1 MPSAPSDYRLAPLLA
16 ARLVGALLVCL
27 ALVLLLATV
36 LVAVLDLSPDLLVVG
51 AGLGVVVVLLVG
63 YLLTRRTTVVHLDEQ
78 GFRVRLVRGAGV
90 SQGTWQE
97 VQEVVTATP
106 DGLPVLVLRLRG
118 GRTTTIPVTIL
129 ATDRETFVRDL
140 VSRAQGGQGLRPLS

>member
-1 MPSAPSDYRLAPLLA
+1 MGPRRAPS
-16 ARLVGALLVCL
+16 CL
-27 ALVLLLATV
+27 GRIAKDRSSFCQAI
-36 LVAVLDLSPDLLVVG
+36 
-51 AGLGVVVVLLVG
+51 AGLGRVAG
-63 YLLTRRTTVVHLDEQ
+63 KEGAQQGIAGEEEQ